1 MDVDRDTSLT
11 SMTGSTYMEII
22 PYCPPDSRLT
32 QLLLTCLPGPELVP
46 SLTMLSVNSQKIWG
60 TLA

>member
-1 MDVDRDTSLT
+1 MDVDRDTSLA
-11 SMTGSTYMEII
+11 SMRGSTYVEIT
-22 PYCPPDSRLT
+22 PYCPPDPRLT
-32 QLLLTCLPGPELVP
+32 QPLLTCLPGPELVP